1 MLDQNDLS
9 AIGAL
14 LKHTQDAMMEQIGE
28 KFSAMDKRMDTL
40 EQKMENLEQKMDA
53 IEQRMDAIEQRM
65 DAIEQRMDAIEQRM
79 DAIEQRMDAVEQR
92 LDTVEQRLDTVES
105 RLEQT
110 ESKLEAAEHQMASAS
125 LKISGLDDK
134 IDHRTIFLV
143 EEIERR
149 TNGRFEAIM
158 ANLKMLNEAYAVR
171 RLESE
176 NLNLLL
182 KSHEALE
189 ARVDRLEQIVM

>member
-40 EQKMENLEQKMDA
+40 EQKMENLEQK
-53 IEQRMDAIEQRM
+53 MDAIEQRM

-158 ANLKMLNEAYAVR
+158 ANLKMLNEVYAVR

-176 NLNLLL
+176 KLNLLL

>member
-40 EQKMENLEQKMDA
+40 EQKMENLEQK
-53 IEQRMDAIEQRM
+53 
-65 DAIEQRMDAIEQRM
+65 MDAIEQRM

>member
-65 DAIEQRMDAIEQRM
+65 DA
-79 DAIEQRMDAVEQR
+79 
-92 LDTVEQRLDTVES
+92 VEQRLDTVES

>member
-53 IEQRMDAIEQRM
+53 IEQRMD
-65 DAIEQRMDAIEQRM
+65 
-79 DAIEQRMDAVEQR
+79 
-92 LDTVEQRLDTVES
+92 T
-105 RLEQT
+105 
-110 ESKLEAAEHQMASAS
+110 AEHQMASAS